1 MGKVISSVLSPVASI
16 LGYKSG
22 NKAVN
27 TATNQQ
33 VQGNQ
38 EAQAAL
44 DPYMQSGT
52 QANTKL
58 QNALSTGE
66 LGGTFKPGD
75 LTQDPGH
82 QFTRDQGEQALG
94 RKQAAGGNYFSGQAL
109 KEAQQFGQGLADTT
123 YGDAYNRDLQRQQNL
138 YNILSGQ
145 QGQGR
150 AAATNYG
157 GYASDIGQFRAQGEI
172 QKEKNKQQL
181 GNSLFSSLSGLL
193 GGF

>member
-1 MGKVISSVLSPVASI
+1 MTKVLSPVLSFF
-16 LGYKSG
+16 GG

-33 VQGNQ
+33 VSGNRD
-38 EAQAAL
+38 AQRVL

-52 QANTKL
+52 QANTRL
-58 QNALSTGE
+58 QNALSSGE
-66 LGGTFKPGD
+66 LGGAFKPGD
-75 LTQDPGH
+75 LTKDPGY
-82 QFTRDQGEQALG
+82 QFRLEQGQRGLD
-94 RKQAAGGNYFSGQAL
+94 RKAAAGGNYFSGNAL

-145 QGQGR
+145 QNQGR

-157 GYASDIGQFRAQGEI
+157 GYASDIGQYQAQGEI
-172 QKEKNKQQL
+172 QKMNNKNQMI
-181 GNSLFSSLSGLL
+181 NSLFGSLI